1 MSITGSEQWMY
12 SSGREFYDFPIEQSL
27 RFNDNDSAYLS
38 WTPSSTGN
46 RKTWTWSAWVKRSNI
61 GTRQTLF
68 STGLSGTAYH
78 YWYFETDDT
87 LRYAV
92 HTGGSRYTSA
102 VFRDT
107 SAWMNIIIVHDTTD
121 STASDRIKIYV
132 NGDRV
137 TSFTQAIDPALNSD
151 GVINSTTYP
160 YNVGRSAFHNSNY
173 YDGYMAD
180 INFIDGQ
187 ALEPT
192 SFGEFKSGIWTPV
205 DTSGLTFGTNGFRLQ
220 FGDTT
225 EASGFNTVTYTGN
238 GGAQSISGTG
248 FSSAP
253 DLVWIKNRSSATEH
267 VLHDSVRGAANL
279 LQSNSTAAEL
289 NRPTY
294 LTSFDSDG
302 FSFGDN
308 VSNYNTSGS
317 NYVAWTWD
325 AGSGSAASNT
335 DGSITSTVKANTDY
349 GFSIVSYTGT
359 GANATVGHGLTSAP
373 DMIIAKRRN
382 TTGSWGVYHSGMTS
396 ATYQMWLNLTNG
408 ETSRPAQWNSTA
420 PTSSVFSVGTDTDV
434 NANGS
439 DYIAYCFAEKTGYSS
454 IGSYTGTGAAGNSIN
469 LGFKPAFLLIKETG
483 NANSWEL
490 FDNTRNTSSPFD
502 KRLFPNDSA
511 AEATTT
517 SLSYSDTGFET
528 LNGNTGINRSGG
540 SYIYMAFADT
550 RNAAFWR
557 DTSGQGND
565 WQPNNLVF
573 SDVVPDGT
581 NNFATMNILDDNYAS
596 PKFSYSEGNLKY
608 TYGYTG
614 AGFDRVF
621 GSIAISPNDTNKYY
635 FEFTGNVTNE
645 QMQWGVVSTDSL
657 AYSLADR
664 DNGLSAT
671 ANASQ
676 LRWVSYL
683 SAPYLYRID
692 SSTTSEGTLLTTS
705 NGNAANGD
713 IYSLVYDADAGKFYA
728 WFNGVEFT
736 GQNYA
741 AGTSLWATMD
751 TSKTYMVMMYQ
762 GDGGVTTKSGNM
774 TANFGQDSSF
784 AGAKARQGNTDANG
798 LGDFY
803 YPVPDDA
810 LALCTAN
817 LPTGAID
824 TLNDETPEDYFN
836 TLLWTGDG
844 SNPRTL
850 SGLDFAP
857 DLIWHKS
864 RSAASMDSHAIQDSV
879 RGFDLNNNLYTNL
892 NGSETAYPNRGVI
905 NSVSSTGFTFN
916 ENASDYSTADGLNQS
931 GVSFV
936 SWNWKANGSGVSNTD
951 GSINSTVSVGSTSQQ
966 NWFSVVGYTGTGA
979 NATVGHGLGVTPD
992 MYIVKNRDQT
1002 GDWCVYHKDM
1012 NSTPEDFYMLL
1023 NLTNTPIDNATIWN
1037 DTAPTSTTFSIGS
1050 YLYGNNID
1058 YIAYCFANAE
1068 GLCKVGK
1075 FSGNG
1080 STTDGLFVYLG
1091 FRPAFLLY
1099 RQITAAS
1106 NWGMID
1112 NTRNPYNVSNARLF
1126 PSNSSAENTA
1136 ETVVDLLSNGFKA
1149 RDAYG
1154 GWNFSGQDYIYI
1166 AIAEQ
1171 PFKYANAR

>member
-325 AGSGSAASNT
+325 AGSGSPASNT

-349 GFSIVSYTGT
+349 GFSITSYTGNGT
-359 GANATVGHGLTSAP
+359 GGATIGHGLGVAP
-373 DMIIAKRRN
+373 DMIIVKSRDNARDWR
-382 TTGSWGVYHSGMTS
+382 VYHSSLGAAYTLDLNTTNAVQGPNS
-396 ATYQMWLNLTNG
+396 AY
-408 ETSRPAQWNSTA
+408 WNSTE
-420 PTSSVFSVGTDTDV
+420 PTSSVFSIGSVTTV
-434 NANGS
+434 NGNGE
-439 DYIAYCFAEKTGYSS
+439 DYISYCFANAENLCRVGK
-454 IGSYTGTGAAGNSIN
+454 YTGNGSADGTFVFTGH
-469 LGFKPAFLLIKETG
+469 KPSFLLIKETG

-490 FDNTRNTSSPFD
+490 FDTARDPDNVASQ
-502 KRLFPNDSA
+502 RLFPNTSA
-511 AEATTT
+511 AEATTNP
-517 SLSYSDTGFET
+517 SLDILSNGFKARA
-528 LNGNTGINRSGG
+528 GNTGINRSGG
-540 SYIYMAFADT
+540 SYIF
-550 RNAAFWR
+550 
-557 DTSGQGND
+557 
-565 WQPNNLVF
+565 L
-573 SDVVPDGT
+573 
-581 NNFATMNILDDNYAS
+581 
-596 PKFSYSEGNLKY
+596 
-608 TYGYTG
+608 
-614 AGFDRVF
+614 
-621 GSIAISPNDTNKYY
+621 SIS
-635 FEFTGNVTNE
+635 
-645 QMQWGVVSTDSL
+645 
-657 AYSLADR
+657 
-664 DNGLSAT
+664 
-671 ANASQ
+671 
-676 LRWVSYL
+676 
-683 SAPYLYRID
+683 
-692 SSTTSEGTLLTTS
+692 
-705 NGNAANGD
+705 
-713 IYSLVYDADAGKFYA
+713 
-728 WFNGVEFT
+728 
-736 GQNYA
+736 
-741 AGTSLWATMD
+741 
-751 TSKTYMVMMYQ
+751 
-762 GDGGVTTKSGNM
+762 
-774 TANFGQDSSF
+774 
-784 AGAKARQGNTDANG
+784 
-798 LGDFY
+798 
-803 YPVPDDA
+803 
-810 LALCTAN
+810 
-817 LPTGAID
+817 
-824 TLNDETPEDYFN
+824 
-836 TLLWTGDG
+836 
-844 SNPRTL
+844 
-850 SGLDFAP
+850 
-857 DLIWHKS
+857 
-864 RSAASMDSHAIQDSV
+864 
-879 RGFDLNNNLYTNL
+879 
-892 NGSETAYPNRGVI
+892 
-905 NSVSSTGFTFN
+905 
-916 ENASDYSTADGLNQS
+916 
-931 GVSFV
+931 
-936 SWNWKANGSGVSNTD
+936 
-951 GSINSTVSVGSTSQQ
+951 
-966 NWFSVVGYTGTGA
+966 
-979 NATVGHGLGVTPD
+979 
-992 MYIVKNRDQT
+992 
-1002 GDWCVYHKDM
+1002 
-1012 NSTPEDFYMLL
+1012 
-1023 NLTNTPIDNATIWN
+1023 
-1037 DTAPTSTTFSIGS
+1037 
-1050 YLYGNNID
+1050 
-1058 YIAYCFANAE
+1058 
-1068 GLCKVGK
+1068 
-1075 FSGNG
+1075 
-1080 STTDGLFVYLG
+1080 
-1091 FRPAFLLY
+1091 
-1099 RQITAAS
+1099 
-1106 NWGMID
+1106 
-1112 NTRNPYNVSNARLF
+1112 
-1126 PSNSSAENTA
+1126 
-1136 ETVVDLLSNGFKA
+1136 
-1149 RDAYG
+1149 
-1154 GWNFSGQDYIYI
+1154 
-1166 AIAEQ
+1166 EQ
-1171 PFKYANAR
+1171 PFKFANAR